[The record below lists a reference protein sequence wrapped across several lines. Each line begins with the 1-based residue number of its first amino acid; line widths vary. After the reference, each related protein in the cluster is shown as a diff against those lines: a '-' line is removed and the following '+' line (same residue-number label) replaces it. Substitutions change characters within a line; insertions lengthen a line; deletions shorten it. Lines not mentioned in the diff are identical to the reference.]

1 MKRSKFSPA
10 GPPAGG
16 DGARCLVSIE
26 SRLDTLATGM
36 PHAEVKVPTWAALG
50 AEVEGCETSPGFEGA
65 YASGELI
72 EWLAQLPAS
81 EEAVMI
87 AAATAASSGKANSPK
102 GSKSPPKAAT
112 ALGGRSQGPWARMQ
126 SRILVKNSPYV
137 PNGILMT
144 ERWIPLERLRP
155 RPPPPPAAF
164 LDQARIGDL
173 LQLRVEGLWWDVTL
187 VGVSVVPALPASDA
201 PSESAQAQAA
211 AAGVPRYHVV
221 SAEYSDVCGIV
232 LASALRPRWN
242 WSDGHWSAEVAREAE
257 ELPNLAKLPLQPPL
271 PPPLPPAL
279 ASSAADRFHGT
290 KGMGVAEVMGQRVRA
305 WIRDGDVHSNVHSNG
320 HGAAAAVSPL
330 PVGSVA
336 GGAGT
341 AVGAGAAAE
350 SIAIAEIGVALG
362 YVEGYGLS
370 VQFDD
375 GAYWVR
381 PGDAWE
387 WLPAD
392 EEDRPMGFH
401 FHSADTRRRGWMDH
415 ARVRVW
421 LRIATGERL
430 SRVGPATGFSPRRG
444 VRVRLADGPIWVGN
458 ADMWRWVKPTEEC
471 HPAEF
476 TPLPCGVPTLPTDGG
491 TKMMLSLAHGA
502 DSSYVPNG
510 PHSPASPRHHHG
522 PIGAVGANAGASTSD
537 GGGGGGGSGS
547 SHGRPLTVGSRV
559 ELWGRDE
566 GFEGSWYRAEVV
578 QLESKL
584 EDGRLSAKRVRVA
597 IDELLEEG
605 SPEDWVYTPPEA
617 VWDGAEWRE
626 IGSGDREIG
635 SPEGAGAGAD
645 VPASE
650 KAVPKAAR
658 RAGGKA
664 AGKVVDHRL
673 REWWPLKRLR
683 PLPPPP
689 PAGFSSMLHVG
700 DAANVAVEGG
710 WWDVVVVDGR
720 PHGASDE
727 KGTIA
732 VMYERASKV
741 HGRWPLRASDDY

>member
-1 MKRSKFSPA
+1 
-10 GPPAGG
+10 
-16 DGARCLVSIE
+16 
-26 SRLDTLATGM
+26 M
-36 PHAEVKVPTWAALG
+36 PHAELKVPAWAALG

-72 EWLAQLPAS
+72 EWLPQLPAS

-87 AAATAASSGKANSPK
+87 AAATAASSGKANSSK

-112 ALGGRSQGPWARMQ
+112 ALGGRSLGPWARMQ
-126 SRILVKNSPYV
+126 SRTLVKNSPYV

-155 RPPPPPAAF
+155 RPPPPPADF
-164 LDQARIGDL
+164 LDQTRVGDL

-187 VGVSVVPALPASDA
+187 VGVSVVPAPPASVA
-201 PSESAQAQAA
+201 PSEPVQAAAA

-221 SAEYSDVCGIV
+221 SAEYSDVCGVV

-242 WSDGHWSAEVAREAE
+242 WSDCHWSALVARGAD
-257 ELPNLAKLPLQPPL
+257 ELPNLATLPL

-279 ASSAADRFHGT
+279 ASSAADRLHGT
-290 KGMGVAEVMGQRVRA
+290 KGMGIAEVMGQRVRA
-305 WIRDGDVHSNVHSNG
+305 WIRDGDVACNDG
-320 HGAAAAVSPL
+320 DAAAADVSPL
-330 PVGSVA
+330 PVGSEA
-336 GGAGT
+336 SS
-341 AVGAGAAAE
+341 AGAA
-350 SIAIAEIGVALG
+350 SDSVTIAEIGVALG

-387 WLPAD
+387 WLPPD

-458 ADMWRWVKPTEEC
+458 ADTWRWVKPTEQC

-491 TKMMLSLAHGA
+491 TKTMLSLASGA
-502 DSSYVPNG
+502 DGLYGGPNG
-510 PHSPASPRHHHG
+510 PHSPHSPTSPRQHHG
-522 PIGAVGANAGASTSD
+522 PIGANAGASTGD
-537 GGGGGGGSGS
+537 GGGGGGAGGGS

-578 QLESKL
+578 QLENKL
-584 EDGRLSAKRVRVA
+584 EEGKLSTKRVRVA

-626 IGSGDREIG
+626 IGSGMEVG

-645 VPASE
+645 APASE

-689 PAGFSSMLHVG
+689 PAGFGSMLHVG

-741 HGRWPLRASDDY
+741 HGRWPLRASEGL

>member
-1 MKRSKFSPA
+1 
-10 GPPAGG
+10 
-16 DGARCLVSIE
+16 
-26 SRLDTLATGM
+26 M
-36 PHAEVKVPTWAALG
+36 PHAELKVPAWAALG

-72 EWLAQLPAS
+72 EWLPQLPAS

-87 AAATAASSGKANSPK
+87 AAATAASSGKANSSK

-112 ALGGRSQGPWARMQ
+112 ALGGRSLGPWARMQ
-126 SRILVKNSPYV
+126 SRTLVKNSPYV

-155 RPPPPPAAF
+155 RPPPPPADF
-164 LDQARIGDL
+164 LDQTRVGDL

-187 VGVSVVPALPASDA
+187 VGVSVVPAPPASVA
-201 PSESAQAQAA
+201 PSEPAQAAAA

-221 SAEYSDVCGIV
+221 SAEYSDVCGVV

-242 WSDGHWSAEVAREAE
+242 WSDCYWSAVVARGAD
-257 ELPNLAKLPLQPPL
+257 ELPILATLPL

-279 ASSAADRFHGT
+279 ASSAADRLHGT

-305 WIRDGDVHSNVHSNG
+305 WIRDGDVACNDG
-320 HGAAAAVSPL
+320 DAAAAVVSPL

-336 GGAGT
+336 S
-341 AVGAGAAAE
+341 GAGAA
-350 SIAIAEIGVALG
+350 SDSVAIAEIGVALG
-362 YVEGYGLS
+362 YVEGHGLS

-381 PGDAWE
+381 PSDAWE
-387 WLPAD
+387 WLPPD

-458 ADMWRWVKPTEEC
+458 ADTWRWVKPTEQC

-491 TKMMLSLAHGA
+491 TKTMLSLAPGA
-502 DSSYVPNG
+502 DGLYGPNG
-510 PHSPASPRHHHG
+510 PHSPHSPTSPRHHHG
-522 PIGAVGANAGASTSD
+522 PIGAVGANGGASTGD
-537 GGGGGGGSGS
+537 GGGGGSP
-547 SHGRPLTVGSRV
+547 HGRPLTVGSRV

-584 EDGRLSAKRVRVA
+584 EEGKLSTKRVRVA

-626 IGSGDREIG
+626 IGSGMEVG

-645 VPASE
+645 APASE

-689 PAGFSSMLHVG
+689 PAGFGSKLHVG

-741 HGRWPLRASDDY
+741 HGRSPLVASEGL